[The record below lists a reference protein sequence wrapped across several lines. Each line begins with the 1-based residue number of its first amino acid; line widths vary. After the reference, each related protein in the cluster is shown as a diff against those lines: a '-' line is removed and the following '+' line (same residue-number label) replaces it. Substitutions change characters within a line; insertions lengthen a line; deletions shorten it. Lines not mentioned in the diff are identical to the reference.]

1 MTTNTTRKLTPEE
14 VQKLNKEFDM
24 DLDDLFGL
32 KKFEKV
38 VAEKGVND
46 ALIEFFGP
54 KSKN

>member
-1 MTTNTTRKLTPEE
+1 MTNTNTRKLTPEE
-14 VQKLNKEFDM
+14 TERLNKEFDM

-32 KKFEKV
+32 KAFEKAV
-38 VAEKGVND
+38 SEKGVND